1 VKGVSVVD
9 IQDRE
14 VRIKLLADGRNSVDN
29 YYGLLKAKEFL
40 VSPPFGSPLNI
51 ADNVLACFHHRSWA
65 DRFFSDGG
73 VLPAQVAL
81 VEPSMHDPLST
92 RATTMH
98 LTWTY
103 DRDINFE
110 TRVLE
115 PI

>member
-1 VKGVSVVD
+1 M
-9 IQDRE
+9 R
-14 VRIKLLADGRNSVDN
+14 LLAEGRKSVDN
-29 YYGLLKAKEFL
+29 YYGLLKVRDFL

-51 ADNVLACFHHRSWA
+51 SDNVLAVLHHRSWTNC
-65 DRFFSDGG
+65 FFNDGG

-110 TRVLE
+110 TCVLE